1 MNNLINEY
9 KEKQHKRIK
18 DREKLA
24 YKFGSGKIINLAALE
39 RKETTKGAI
48 FDYYKHK
55 HFLND
60 FNKETQAFL
69 FITFTLN
76 PTHNKKEEEEQI
88 ISIKRQNEIFE
99 RYFTLLIKNY
109 KIHYIKIKELTKK
122 GNIHLHTL
130 FKIDRDKLKKFIETI
145 EKQRG
150 ENIGIVNIK
159 TEKDTIKFDNKK
171 QYLQVLEIKNKKA
184 LIKSSLNDTEAKN
197 YISKGSFI
205 ELEELEQFEANN
217 VKNYILK
224 YIKKNMETNSNN
236 DSKEHIIFKISNI
249 KKLTTSQMTKK
260 ERKKEFLSYYYFIT
274 TFEKKNTKNL
284 DLIEMF
290 ENEKYFEEWKE
301 WKESKKTTRPQ
312 LLDLTK
318 KENLEEYYNN
328 IVDGIEEREGKE
340 TFKTKS
346 IKEVLKHLGDHLEN
360 KRDIR
365 ELIKEEYI
373 IQKEL
378 FENDIE
384 KQNSLCEKVA
394 EIEFH
399 KNLNKKQKRVFKI
412 TKKHFQKYKNINESI
427 QIIDKITYKVL
438 DKIHKSRKEIDC
450 F

>member
-9 KEKQHKRIK
+9 KEKQHKRLK

-24 YKFGSGKIINLAALE
+24 YKFASGKIINLATLE

-60 FNKETQAFL
+60 FNKEEQAFL

-88 ISIKRQNEIFE
+88 ISIQRQNEIFE
-99 RYFTLLIKNY
+99 NYFSNITKHN
-109 KIHYIKIKELTKK
+109 KSHYIKIKELTKK

-224 YIKKNMETNSNN
+224 YIKKNMETNTNNESN
-236 DSKEHIIFKISNI
+236 EHIIFKIANI
-249 KKLTTSQMTKK
+249 KKMTTSQMTKK
-260 ERKKEFLSYYYFIT
+260 EQKKEFLNYYYFIAS
-274 TFEKKNTKNL
+274 FENENTKNL
-284 DLIEMF
+284 DLVAMF
-290 ENEKYFEEWKE
+290 ENKEYFKEWEEWKA
-301 WKESKKTTRPQ
+301 SNKTTKPE

-318 KENLEEYYNN
+318 KEHLAEYYKN
-328 IVDGIEEREGKE
+328 IIDSIEDREERE
-340 TFKTKS
+340 TFKTKA
-346 IKEVLKHLGDHLEN
+346 IKEVLNNLEEHLAN
-360 KRDIR
+360 KKDI
-365 ELIKEEYI
+365 EDLIKEEYI

-378 FENDIE
+378 FEKEEQSRFLKNEEYFE
-384 KQNSLCEKVA
+384 KIFFKWWLRDLRIGLKQ
-394 EIEFH
+394 F
-399 KNLNKKQKRVFKI
+399 KKMSEEELSQVVENRSKRRKY
-412 TKKHFQKYKNINESI
+412 TKK
-427 QIIDKITYKVL
+427 IIEVY
-438 DKIHKSRKEIDC
+438 